1 MIKVNKTI
9 YYNILTNN
17 VVVTNITIVFKRNM
31 RRKPTN
37 WWGGGDNADDIEEG
51 KKKWDYIFNKTTTLK
66 TKNENKDKDE
76 DEDKKEKDN
85 EDEEIVGGGEEY
97 ATEVNNMPIITNNSM
112 NDDLL
117 NFIRQHPYSI
127 VIILMCFGMLF
138 YYRITISESIR
149 NFFNYTINIQTEQ
162 TLTLNNDSNIE
173 GDSTSSKQ
181 IEQQQDNQSKTAELD
196 SDSNSKKIPKSLNV
210 VSKPSKL
217 MIITV
222 GHLIK
227 WGVKILK
234 FLRKK

>member
-9 YYNILTNN
+9 YYNLLTNN

-37 WWGGGDNADDIEEG
+37 WWGGGGDNADDIEEE

-85 EDEEIVGGGEEY
+85 EDEEIVSGGEEDY
-97 ATEVNNMPIITNNSM
+97 AAEVNNMPIITNNSM

-117 NFIRQHPYSI
+117 NFIQQHPYSI
-127 VIILMCFGMLF
+127 VITLMCFGMLF

-173 GDSTSSKQ
+173 GDYTSSKQ

-196 SDSNSKKIPKSLNV
+196 SDSKKIPKSLNA

-217 MIITV
+217 LIINV
-222 GHLIK
+222 KRLIK
-227 WGVKILK
+227 WVVK